1 MVKVPL
7 YNMDGKKVG
16 EQELSAAVFGVDIK
30 PTVLHEA
37 AVAHA
42 SASRQI
48 DAHTKTRGEVRGGG
62 KKPWKQKGT
71 GRARH
76 GSIRSPIWKGGGVVF
91 GPRNTRN
98 YEKKINRKVKQQA
111 LRMALTDKVA
121 HDRLLVLESL
131 TAAEYKTKIMVKML
145 KALPV
150 GRKILVALPTR
161 DQKVVKS
168 LANLPR
174 VTSVNVGSLNITALL
189 GHDTVLTTA
198 EGTKKMEEMFG

>member
-1 MVKVPL
+1 MLKVPL

-16 EQELSAAVFGVDIK
+16 EQELSAAVFGVDVK

-37 AVAHA
+37 AVAQL
-42 SASRQI
+42 SASRKVI
-48 DAHTKTRGEVRGGG
+48 AHTKTRGEVRGGG

-121 HDRLLVLESL
+121 HDRLLVLETL
-131 TAAEYKTKIMVKML
+131 TAAEYKTKTMVKML

-150 GRKILVALPTR
+150 GRKVLVALPAR

-168 LANLPR
+168 LANLPQ
-174 VTSVNVGSLNITALL
+174 VTSVNVGSLNITVLL

-198 EGTKKMEEMFG
+198 AGTKKMEEMFG

>member
-48 DAHTKTRGEVRGGG
+48 VAHTKTRGEVRGGG

-198 EGTKKMEEMFG
+198 DGTKKMEEMFG

>member
-16 EQELSAAVFGVDIK
+16 EQELSSAVFGVDVK
-30 PTVLHEA
+30 PALLHEA
-37 AVAHA
+37 AIAQQ
-42 SASRQI
+42 SASRQVV
-48 DAHTKTRGEVRGGG
+48 AHTKTRGEVRGGG

-121 HDRLLVLESL
+121 HDRLLVLEAL
-131 TAAEYKTKIMVKML
+131 TATAYKTKAMAQML

-150 GRKILVALPTR
+150 GRTVLVALPAR

-168 LANLPR
+168 LANLPQ

-198 EGTKKMEEMFG
+198 AGTKKMEEMYG